1 MVHMTRLPPNPKRF
15 IDAMVEEKNIVK
27 LRFVIETSIMTCV
40 YSKHVTVGFL
50 TMDNQERQRH
60 LQVVAHERLCLSCA
74 IPGLEKFMTE
84 SLDC

>member
-40 YSKHVTVGFL
+40 YSKHVKAL
-50 TMDNQERQRH
+50 LH
-60 LQVVAHERLCLSCA
+60 AAWAHYFDIWFSYNGQPRKAAPSSSRS
-74 IPGLEKFMTE
+74 T
-84 SLDC
+84 